1 MFMIIMNIKCFY
13 FKSFWEVYSFFAL
26 YNITAE
32 KWKMSVM
39 ELSPVVKGIGWL
51 NQYLFSSPVVSSQS
65 HYFLFACMEL

>member
-13 FKSFWEVYSFFAL
+13 FKSFWVVYSFFAL

-51 NQYLFSSPVVSSQS
+51 NQYLFSLPVVSSQS
-65 HYFLFACMEL
+65 HYFLFACLEL